1 MTVDSIAHRARP
13 DCQPDRLL
21 PKWREMR
28 FESSPPP
35 QFSFSQDAHALLGN
49 LSNRSSIEKTL
60 PSSTP
65 EVRFRTPEDSI
76 VRHVG
81 QAKFID
87 SARLTIISELDGA
100 IAEIGIPTV
109 VNPDSFYDIPLK
121 LAPKEFCAELE
132 KASIPFSIVD
142 DDRIVLYEH
151 WTKFFIEDDEIVC
164 ISWMNRDY
172 YSYLDVIEM
181 AFPSTTDSSEYRASY
196 SPSSSSH
203 LSVPQGNQK
212 TVVSPVL
219 PVAGVDEKVWNLTK
233 QVLPDA
239 PSLGMGWHREI
250 IRRSTPEQLNHI
262 IQLLKPLATASFED
276 PATRQFFNIAIN
288 LGATDLD
295 ITPIVDEAERYQ
307 ESADPDVL
315 DMIDNDQAGL
325 LDVICPANF
334 KQFNRYLSLKGP
346 ALLDNQI
353 EFLRKAVR
361 NDQFRIAP
369 EFQWLSASRF
379 ATIPE
384 SAYAISFIGQAG
396 RILWDSAEEE
406 DLIETLEAERKR
418 RLN

>member
-1 MTVDSIAHRARP
+1 MTVGSIAHRARP

-35 QFSFSQDAHALLGN
+35 QFSFSQDAHSLLGN
-49 LSNRSSIEKTL
+49 LSNRTSHEITFYF
-60 PSSTP
+60 STP
-65 EVRFRTPEDSI
+65 ADNI

-81 QAKFID
+81 QAEFID
-87 SARLTIISELDGA
+87 PARPTTIEELDGV
-100 IAEIGIPTV
+100 IAEIGIQKV
-109 VNPDSFYDIPLK
+109 INPDSFYDIPLK
-121 LAPKEFCAELE
+121 LVPKEFCAELE
-132 KASIPFSIVD
+132 KASIPFSMVD

-151 WTKFFIEDDEIVC
+151 WTTFFIEDDEIVS

-172 YSYLDVIEM
+172 YSYLDVIEV
-181 AFPSTTDSSEYRASY
+181 AFPSTTDSSEYRANY
-196 SPSSSSH
+196 SPSSSSR
-203 LSVPQGNQK
+203 LSVPQGTEK

-219 PVAGVDEKVWNLTK
+219 PVAGVDEKVWDLTK

-239 PSLGMGWHREI
+239 PALGMGWHKEI
-250 IRRSTPEQLNHI
+250 IRRSTPEQLNQI

-276 PATRQFFNIAIN
+276 PATRQFFAIAIN
-288 LGATDLD
+288 LGANDLD
-295 ITPIVDEAERYQ
+295 VTPIVDEAERYQ
-307 ESADPDVL
+307 ESTDPDVL
-315 DMIDNDQAGL
+315 DMIDDDQAGL
-325 LDVICPANF
+325 LDVICPSNF

-361 NDQFRIAP
+361 NDEFRIAP

-384 SAYAISFIGQAG
+384 SAYAISFIGHEG

-406 DLIETLEAERKR
+406 DLIETLEAERKWHS
-418 RLN
+418 N

>member
-250 IRRSTPEQLNHI
+250 IRRSTPEQLNQI

-276 PATRQFFNIAIN
+276 PETRQFFAIAIN
-288 LGATDLD
+288 LGANDLD
-295 ITPIVDEAERYQ
+295 VTPIVDEAEHYQ
-307 ESADPDVL
+307 ESTDPDVL
-315 DMIDNDQAGL
+315 DMIDNDQWFL
-325 LDVICPANF
+325 PDVICPSNF
-334 KQFNRYLSLKGP
+334 QQFNRYLSLKGP
-346 ALLDNQI
+346 VLLDNQI

-361 NDQFRIAP
+361 NDEFRIAP

-406 DLIETLEAERKR
+406 DLIETLEAERKWR
-418 RLN
+418 SN

>member
-250 IRRSTPEQLNHI
+250 IRRSTPEQLNRI
-262 IQLLKPLATASFED
+262 IELLRPLTTASFED